1 MDNNNPKGFS
11 FPESA
16 PTANPVFYRTYS
28 RRIDGRRET
37 PEEVFDRTT
46 RGLTELGKLTEEE
59 SSLILQMQ
67 KEMKALPS
75 GRWLWVGGTEWIKKP
90 ESYYGSYN
98 CSSTKIVDWK
108 AFGLMMNLAMQGC
121 GTGAMLEERFISQ
134 LPEIVNH
141 LQLDVVGEYGQVPKG
156 SRINET
162 ELIWDEDTLT
172 IVVGDSREGW
182 VKAYQSV
189 LELSSNTELG
199 GNVVVTID
207 VSHVRP
213 EGEEL
218 KGFGGVANPAL
229 LKEMFLKIGGILN
242 GAIGRKLTAKE
253 CCLLIDEAAKV
264 VVAGSIRRSA
274 GMRMFDKTD
283 PVYKLNL
290 WQEGEDGQW
299 RIDPERDAMRMSNH
313 TRVYHTKPTEKECI
327 EAVRLQFQSGE
338 GAIQYAPEA
347 IARAN
352 ADILDTTEKKKQFLV
367 EYEISPESAGQ
378 YLSRLALDKLPQEEI
393 EYRLTIYGLNPLTL
407 AA

>member
-1 MDNNNPKGFS
+1 
-11 FPESA
+11 
-16 PTANPVFYRTYS
+16 
-28 RRIDGRRET
+28 
-37 PEEVFDRTT
+37 
-46 RGLTELGKLTEEE
+46 
-59 SSLILQMQ
+59 
-67 KEMKALPS
+67 
-75 GRWLWVGGTEWIKKP
+75 
-90 ESYYGSYN
+90 
-98 CSSTKIVDWK
+98 
-108 AFGLMMNLAMQGC
+108 
-121 GTGAMLEERFISQ
+121 MLEDRFISQ
-134 LPEIVNH
+134 LPEVINNID
-141 LQLDVVGEYGQVPKG
+141 LKVVGNYGDVAKDSRTEETLRIG
-156 SRINET
+156 S
-162 ELIWDEDTLT
+162 LHDEDLIT

-182 VKAYQSV
+182 VKAYQTI
-189 LELSSNTELG
+189 LELSSDENLG
-199 GNVVVTID
+199 SSIDVTVD

-218 KGFGGVANPAL
+218 KGFGGIANPAL
-229 LKEMFLKIGGILN
+229 IGGMFPKITRILN

-299 RIDPERDAMRMSNH
+299 RIDPERDAMRMANH
-313 TRVYHTKPTEKECI
+313 TRVYHTKPTEEECI
-327 EAVRLQFQSGE
+327 DAVRLQFQSGE

-352 ADILDTTEKKKQFLV
+352 ADILDTPEKKQEFLKKYTV
-367 EYEISPESAGQ
+367 SQNLAGG
-378 YLSRLALDKLPQEEI
+378 YLEGLALDKIPQEEI

>member
-1 MDNNNPKGFS
+1 
-11 FPESA
+11 
-16 PTANPVFYRTYS
+16 
-28 RRIDGRRET
+28 
-37 PEEVFDRTT
+37 
-46 RGLTELGKLTEEE
+46 
-59 SSLILQMQ
+59 
-67 KEMKALPS
+67 
-75 GRWLWVGGTEWIKKP
+75 
-90 ESYYGSYN
+90 
-98 CSSTKIVDWK
+98 
-108 AFGLMMNLAMQGC
+108 
-121 GTGAMLEERFISQ
+121 
-134 LPEIVNH
+134 
-141 LQLDVVGEYGQVPKG
+141 VVGEYGQVPKG

-367 EYEISPESAGQ
+367 EYEISPESAGR
-378 YLSRLALDKLPQEEI
+378 YLSRLALDKIPQEEI